1 MENTSKTMQPQEAPQ
16 EPQPLPAPV
25 PPQTVPVPPTEGP
38 HIQDA
43 QAQAEQAL
51 PAQDEL
57 EGPHPDESSD
67 SSAPGEWEEPEDPHP
82 LDKRPRRSSPDYDP
96 AEERPKT
103 YVRRRKRTRRVMDSS
118 MAPHSE
124 SQEPQTTTGPSESE
138 TEPQQKEGRRNRSE
152 EHTSELQS

>member
-1 MENTSKTMQPQEAPQ
+1 MENTKKMMQPQEAPQ

-38 HIQDA
+38 QMQDV

-51 PAQDEL
+51 PAQDEP

-67 SSAPGEWEEPEDPHP
+67 SSAPGEWEELKDPHP
-82 LDKRPRRSSPDYDP
+82 PEKRPRRLSLDYDP

-103 YVRRRKRTRRVMDSS
+103 NVRRCK
-118 MAPHSE
+118 
-124 SQEPQTTTGPSESE
+124 
-138 TEPQQKEGRRNRSE
+138 
-152 EHTSELQS
+152 